1 MPPAGGRGETE
12 LPSYVEEEDEDDEG
26 TQNGQQPQQKI
37 DWFTRN
43 FGDIDKLLAYQ
54 SNKMVRIKDRKIGI
68 LYWSIVTAVI
78 MYIIIVAINIEKKHT
93 TKDSGI
99 GTVITRFKGKA
110 FSTDGK
116 VYDPADL
123 RYPVIEPNGA
133 FIMTRRLTLKDQQ
146 VGVCLDWDS
155 PTRCPCQD
163 GQVCNNGFCQVKTWC
178 PSLGDY
184 NVDNPPSQV
193 QSEEIRMLENC
204 VLQIQSG
211 IAYPNIGN
219 YFYVTGHSEGA
230 TNRFNNITLG
240 ALLELGDPPIKMK
253 DLLHRGALI
262 GVSFFWNC
270 DVTSACEPQV
280 VIKRLDVGQGFVQ
293 KRARHRR
300 KPNGDQTRDALYMF
314 GIRFVVDSAGVGQRF
329 SIQLM
334 VIQVGSALALLR
346 IASAAADN
354 IMLSRLYVDRQEAYY
369 KCKVKETEDYS
380 EAQERINLIK
390 DEQKRSKVSLGALK
404 NKQGAGAKVNLGLGA
419 GGRGGMPAAIL
430 RGRTHQAS
438 SSSSA

>member
-146 VGVCLDWDS
+146 VGVCVDWDS

-253 DLLHRGALI
+253 DLLHRGSLI
-262 GVSFFWNC
+262 GVSFFLELRC
-270 DVTSACEPQV
+270 D
-280 VIKRLDVGQGFVQ
+280 
-293 KRARHRR
+293 
-300 KPNGDQTRDALYMF
+300 
-314 GIRFVVDSAGVGQRF
+314 
-329 SIQLM
+329 
-334 VIQVGSALALLR
+334 
-346 IASAAADN
+346 
-354 IMLSRLYVDRQEAYY
+354 
-369 KCKVKETEDYS
+369 KC
-380 EAQERINLIK
+380 L
-390 DEQKRSKVSLGALK
+390 
-404 NKQGAGAKVNLGLGA
+404 
-419 GGRGGMPAAIL
+419 
-430 RGRTHQAS
+430 
-438 SSSSA
+438 